1 MQSMENQKC
10 NAAENMKTDKKNGA
24 FYALISGKVQGV
36 CFRFFSARKARSLGV
51 KGWVRNIPSGDVE
64 VWAEGPEEAL
74 SQFFAWLHRGPLFA
88 RVKAI
93 QKDEKELEGHAGF
106 CIKH

>member
-1 MQSMENQKC
+1 MENPKT
-10 NAAENMKTDKKNGA
+10 NEAEDLEADKKKGA

-36 CFRFFSARKARSLGV
+36 CFRFFSARKARNLGV

-74 SQFFAWLHRGPLFA
+74 TQFFAWLHRGPLFA
-88 RVKAI
+88 RVKAV
-93 QKDEKELEGHAGF
+93 QKDEKEPEGHVDF
-106 CIKH
+106 CRKY